1 MGKKI
6 IVVGVILLVVVAA
19 VMAMNMRRASVLS
32 QASQA
37 QGGLVAV
44 SADGTPIP
52 PPANAAATSLPENMA
67 MQQAGDMNVT
77 LALNPYPPTGYN
89 PSDFEVTLT
98 DANGQAISDATV
110 NMNLTMPTMWMPPN
124 QFPLTAAS
132 NGKYSA
138 SGQFTM
144 RGPWRIEVV
153 ITRGAK
159 TQSVF
164 FDVWL

>member
-1 MGKKI
+1 MDKKI
-6 IVVGVILLVVVAA
+6 IAVGIIILVIVVA

-37 QGGLVAV
+37 AGGLVAV
-44 SADGTPIP
+44 SADGTLIP
-52 PPANAAATSLPENMA
+52 PPANASTTKLPENMA
-67 MQQAGDMNVT
+67 VQQAGDMTVSI
-77 LALNPYPPTGYN
+77 ALNPYPPTGYN

-110 NMNLTMPTMWMPPN
+110 TVNLTMPTMWMPPN
-124 QFPLTAAS
+124 QFPLTSAAD
-132 NGKYSA
+132 GKYSA
-138 SGQFTM
+138 TGQFTM
-144 RGPWRIEVV
+144 RGLWRIEVI
-153 ITRGAK
+153 ITRGSK